1 MATKGYI
8 YKGLKPVYWCPECK
22 TALAEAEIEYAEDPC
37 HSIYVKFNVTDD
49 KGVFSNMGIDPSKV
63 KFVIWTT
70 TTWTLPANVA
80 ICVGPRFEYSVIKT
94 GDEYLVMASEL
105 YKSALDEAGITDFEV
120 VATVKGSEL
129 EYIKTAHPFLDRE
142 SLVIVGEH
150 VTLESGTGCVHTA
163 PGHGVDD
170 YNVCQNYP
178 EIPIICPVDSNGV
191 LTEEAGQFAG
201 LTTDEANKKIA
212 AYLEENG
219 SLFALKKIVH
229 QYPHCWRCKTPIL
242 FRATDQWFCSVDDFK
257 DEAVDAINTVK
268 WIPAWGKDRI
278 TSMVRERKDWCISR
292 QRKWGVPIPIFF
304 CKDCGEALI
313 DKDAMLAV
321 ADLFGKRRLKRLV
334 QSHSRRDSS

>member
-1 MATKGYI
+1 MY
-8 YKGLKPVYWCPECK
+8 
-22 TALAEAEIEYAEDPC
+22 
-37 HSIYVKFNVTDD
+37 
-49 KGVFSNMGIDPSKV
+49 
-63 KFVIWTT
+63 
-70 TTWTLPANVA
+70 
-80 ICVGPRFEYSVIKT
+80 
-94 GDEYLVMASEL
+94 
-105 YKSALDEAGITDFEV
+105 
-120 VATVKGSEL
+120 
-129 EYIKTAHPFLDRE
+129 
-142 SLVIVGEH
+142 
-150 VTLESGTGCVHTA
+150 TA

-321 ADLFGKRRLKRLV
+321 ADLFGKEGSTLGTITQPQRFFLTAQSVKSAVVLNLIKKKILWMFGSIAVHHMPLFLNSVITLNHLLTFTLRVTTSTEVGSSHHSLHPLLQEAEHLTRLFLLWY
-334 QSHSRRDSS
+334 DS